1 MKVKITAATP
11 HRVSAK
17 ASMKVTATM
26 DTGTSAASRTVRA
39 RRKVLMALARIWIM
53 AGGGFSLPRPRPN
66 GPPYFGRNQ
75 VASALHQVGVLLEL
89 ADANVF
95 RIRSYQ
101 NGSRT
106 LGTLT
111 DDLWELVE
119 TSRLVEIKGIGKGL
133 ASGIEQAMREGTWPS
148 DWVDLHDNTPPGML
162 DMLDIPGLGPK
173 RIRVMHEALGVASV
187 EDLREACESGQ
198 VAELKGFG
206 AKTQAR
212 LLDGID
218 LLARFRSRRRLDIG
232 LMYGEAFQSRVA
244 TIPGV
249 QHATLAGSARRRR
262 ETIGD
267 LDLVV
272 AVDQTDHAAVAE
284 AILALPGIADVKGAG
299 SSKISLILDTEIFD
313 EAFTLPHLDANVMD
327 AIGGAEYESM
337 EAGGTIDAQ
346 VRLVPPEVAP
356 FTLAYFT
363 GSKEH
368 NIAMRQR
375 AIDQGLRLNEFG
387 LIPEALAGDLK
398 GMEAAVH
405 SLEASSEAD
414 IYAHL
419 GLAYVP
425 PELREDTGEVAA
437 ALGGG
442 LPALLEPSMIR
453 GSLHNHTNLSDGE
466 ARLEVMAD
474 AAHRMGWSWLG
485 LADHSPSLVIANGAS
500 AEDLLAQGAS
510 VRAANAEWDKQGKDF
525 RLFHGV
531 ESDVLEGG
539 RLDHPDEVLNEL
551 DYVVAS
557 VHALGR
563 WRGRDEQTNT
573 EELLQAIDHPATTV
587 LGHPTGRILQGRDGY
602 EVDLMA
608 VLEHMAEHNADGRL
622 KAMELNASPYR
633 LDLDW
638 RHCKRAKELGVPV
651 VVNPD
656 AHSVRG
662 LADMA
667 YGVMTARRGWLGP
680 DDVLNTLSGEA
691 MAARLRGDED

>member
-1 MKVKITAATP
+1 M
-11 HRVSAK
+11 
-17 ASMKVTATM
+17 
-26 DTGTSAASRTVRA
+26 G
-39 RRKVLMALARIWIM
+39 
-53 AGGGFSLPRPRPN
+53 GGGFSLPRPRPR

-111 DDLWELVE
+111 DDLWELVQ
-119 TSRLVEIKGIGKGL
+119 TGRLVEIKGIGKGL
-133 ASGIEQAMREGTWPS
+133 ASAIDQAMRDGAWPK
-148 DWVDLHDNTPPGML
+148 DWVELHENTPPGML
-162 DMLDIPGLGPK
+162 EMLDIPGLGPK
-173 RIRVMHEALGVASV
+173 RIRMMHDALGVTSI
-187 EDLREACESGQ
+187 EDLRTACESGQ

-206 AKTQAR
+206 AKSQTK

-218 LLARFRSRRRLDIG
+218 LLARFRSRRRLDVG

-244 TIPGV
+244 TIDGV
-249 QHATLAGSARRRR
+249 LHATLAGSARRRR

-272 AVDQTDHAAVAE
+272 AVEEENHSAVAE

-313 EAFTLPHLDANVMD
+313 DAFALPHLDANVLD

-346 VRLVPPEVAP
+346 VRLVPPHVAP

-375 AIDQGLRLNEFG
+375 AIDLGLRLNEFG

-398 GMEAAVH
+398 GMDAAVH
-405 SLEASSEAD
+405 SLKASSEAE

-425 PELREDTGEVAA
+425 PELREDMGEVVV
-437 ALGGG
+437 ALEQR
-442 LPALLEPSMIR
+442 LPDLLDSTMVR

-466 ARLEVMAD
+466 ASLEVMAD
-474 AAHRMGWSWLG
+474 AAQRMGWSWLG
-485 LADHSPSLVIANGAS
+485 VADHSPTLVIANGAS
-500 AEDLLAQGAS
+500 AEDLLAQGATLRS
-510 VRAANAEWDKQGKDF
+510 ANQEWATQGKEF

-531 ESDVLEGG
+531 ESDILEDG

-573 EELLQAIDHPATTV
+573 EELLKAIDHPATTV

-608 VLEHMAEHNADGRL
+608 VLDHMAEHNADGRL
-622 KAMELNASPYR
+622 KAVELNASPYR

-651 VVNPD
+651 VINPD

-662 LADMA
+662 LTDMA
-667 YGVMTARRGWLGP
+667 YGVMAARRGWLGP
-680 DDVLNTLSGEA
+680 EDVLNTLSGEA
-691 MAARLRGDED
+691 MAARLRGDEG